1 MRYNIE
7 IIRKLLRFFYEL
19 LFAVLMLEFVIVI
32 FYKDSVSYKNI
43 AVIVAFYVLSYVAR
57 EKSNN
62 IFIMLVI
69 HIIPIVVLCFMN
81 IEIKYIVL
89 YSLFMIFLADASYM
103 YIRKGMVLLPMTDFP
118 WVTFLMCLVIYIY
131 GYFTKSLDMIK
142 GIYIIPVILIFIYL
156 FSIYADGLKKYV
168 ISTSDISGLPIRSI
182 IITNTSIVGF
192 VSFLLLCLIIISGRL
207 DLTGLTSKLVLGFAA
222 ILKVIWAVISFI
234 GAIIGSMIT
243 TGRSNLA
250 ANSSNYGEQI
260 GAEAGHL
267 AELMEGIMKLALIA
281 LLVYALYR
289 LGKYILSIIFVR
301 YRHEDGKV
309 ENVSAPVK
317 KHIVKEKLPKR
328 KVERLDITQRFRR
341 MYKSY
346 VERHIYELSLDKS
359 TTCREIEQEME
370 KLEIESAHEISEL
383 YSKVRYGG
391 VEADRKIL
399 KKMHDITR

>member
-1 MRYNIE
+1 MRHNIE
-7 IIRKLLRFFYEL
+7 IIRRLLRFFYEL
-19 LFAVLMLEFVIVI
+19 LFAILVLEFAIVI

-57 EKSNN
+57 EKSSN

-69 HIIPIVVLCFMN
+69 HIAPIAVLCFMN
-81 IEIKYIVL
+81 IEVKYIVL

-142 GIYIIPVILIFIYL
+142 GIYVIPAILIFIYL

-207 DLTGLTSKLVLGFAA
+207 DLTGLSSKLVLGFAA

-234 GAIIGSMIT
+234 GEIIGSMIT

-281 LLVYALYR
+281 LLIYALYR

-309 ENVSAPVK
+309 ENVSSPVK

-346 VERHIYELSLDKS
+346 VERHKYNLSLDKS

-370 KLEIESAHEISEL
+370 ELDIEAAHEISEL

-391 VEADRKIL
+391 VEADRKTL

>member
-1 MRYNIE
+1 MRHNIE

-43 AVIVAFYVLSYVAR
+43 AAIVAFYVLSYVAR

-103 YIRKGMVLLPMTDFP
+103 YIRKGMVLLPITDFP

-142 GIYIIPVILIFIYL
+142 GIYIIPVFLIFIYL

-281 LLVYALYR
+281 LLIYALYR
-289 LGKYILSIIFVR
+289 LGRYILSIIFVR
-301 YRHEDGKV
+301 YRHEAGKV
-309 ENVSAPVK
+309 ENVSEPVK
-317 KHIVKEKLPKR
+317 KYIVKEKLPKR

-341 MYKSY
+341 MYKNY

-383 YSKVRYGG
+383 YSGVRYGG

>member
-1 MRYNIE
+1 MRHNIE

-19 LFAVLMLEFVIVI
+19 LFAILVLEFAIVI
-32 FYKDSVSYKNI
+32 FYKDSVSYKNV

-57 EKSNN
+57 EKSSN

-69 HIIPIVVLCFMN
+69 HIAPIVVLCFMN
-81 IEIKYIVL
+81 IEVKYIVL

-131 GYFTKSLDMIK
+131 GYFTKSLDRIK
-142 GIYIIPVILIFIYL
+142 GIYVIPAILIFIYL

-207 DLTGLTSKLVLGFAA
+207 DLTGLSSKLVLGFAA

-309 ENVSAPVK
+309 ENVSSPVK

-346 VERHIYELSLDKS
+346 VERHKYNLSLDKS

-370 KLEIESAHEISEL
+370 ELDIEAAHEISEL

-391 VEADRKIL
+391 VEADRKTL

>member
-1 MRYNIE
+1 MRHNIE
-7 IIRKLLRFFYEL
+7 ILRKLLRFFYEL

-43 AVIVAFYVLSYVAR
+43 AAIVAFYVLSYVAR

-281 LLVYALYR
+281 LLIYALYR
-289 LGKYILSIIFVR
+289 FGRYILSIIFVR
-301 YRHEDGKV
+301 YRHEAGKV
-309 ENVSAPVK
+309 ENVSASVK

-383 YSKVRYGG
+383 YSEVRYGG

>member
-1 MRYNIE
+1 MRHNIE
-7 IIRKLLRFFYEL
+7 IIRRLLRFFYEL
-19 LFAVLMLEFVIVI
+19 LFAILVLEFAIVI

-57 EKSNN
+57 EKSSN

-69 HIIPIVVLCFMN
+69 HIVPVVVLCFMD
-81 IEIKYIVL
+81 IEVKYIVL

-142 GIYIIPVILIFIYL
+142 GIYVIPAILIFIYL

-207 DLTGLTSKLVLGFAA
+207 DFTGLTSKLVLGFAA

-250 ANSSNYGEQI
+250 ANSSNYGEKI

-301 YRHEDGKV
+301 YRHEEGKV
-309 ENVSAPVK
+309 ENVSSPVK

-328 KVERLDITQRFRR
+328 KVERLDVTQRFRR

-346 VERHIYELSLDKS
+346 VERHKYNLSLDKS

-370 KLEIESAHEISEL
+370 ELGIEAAHEISEL

-391 VEADRKIL
+391 MEADRKTL

>member
-1 MRYNIE
+1 MRHNIE
-7 IIRKLLRFFYEL
+7 IIRRLLRFFYEL
-19 LFAVLMLEFVIVI
+19 WFAILVLEFAIVI

-57 EKSNN
+57 EKSSN

-69 HIIPIVVLCFMN
+69 HIVPVVVLCFMD
-81 IEIKYIVL
+81 IEVKYIVL

-142 GIYIIPVILIFIYL
+142 GIYVIPAILIFIYL

-207 DLTGLTSKLVLGFAA
+207 DLTGLSSKLVLGFAA
-222 ILKVIWAVISFI
+222 ILKIIWAVISFI

-309 ENVSAPVK
+309 ENVSSPVK

-328 KVERLDITQRFRR
+328 KVERLDATQRFRR

-346 VERHIYELSLDKS
+346 VERHKYNLLLDKS

-370 KLEIESAHEISEL
+370 ELDIEAAHEISEL

-391 VEADRKIL
+391 MEADRKTL

>member
-1 MRYNIE
+1 MRHNIE

-19 LFAVLMLEFVIVI
+19 LFAILVLEFAIVI

-57 EKSNN
+57 EKSSN

-69 HIIPIVVLCFMN
+69 HIAPIVVLCFMN
-81 IEIKYIVL
+81 IEVKYIVL

-142 GIYIIPVILIFIYL
+142 GIYVIPAILIFIYL

-281 LLVYALYR
+281 LLIYALYR

-309 ENVSAPVK
+309 ENVSSPVK

-328 KVERLDITQRFRR
+328 KIERLDVTQRFRR

-346 VERHIYELSLDKS
+346 VERHKYILSIDKS

-370 KLEIESAHEISEL
+370 ELDIEAAHEISEL

-391 VEADRKIL
+391 VEADRKTL
-399 KKMHDITR
+399 KKMHDMTR

>member
-1 MRYNIE
+1 MRHNIE
-7 IIRKLLRFFYEL
+7 IIRRLLRFFYEL
-19 LFAVLMLEFVIVI
+19 LFAILVLEFAIVI

-57 EKSNN
+57 EKSSN

-69 HIIPIVVLCFMN
+69 HIAPIVVLCFMD
-81 IEIKYIVL
+81 IEVKYIVL

-142 GIYIIPVILIFIYL
+142 GIYVIPAILIFIYL

-207 DLTGLTSKLVLGFAA
+207 DLTGLYSKLVLGFAA

-281 LLVYALYR
+281 LLIYALYR
-289 LGKYILSIIFVR
+289 IGKYILSIIFVR

-309 ENVSAPVK
+309 ENVSSPVK

-346 VERHIYELSLDKS
+346 VERHKYNLSLDKS

-370 KLEIESAHEISEL
+370 ELDIEAAHEISEL

-391 VEADRKIL
+391 VEADRKTL